1 MNPALQQLAFFAQ
14 GTVRKAT
21 EKAVQ
26 VEGLN
31 VLQIIVFSI
40 GAFLL
45 LTTWYAKIRGRA
57 SLGEALRWSVVL
69 LAVCSFALFPK
80 LSTRL
85 AVFLGYNNGRF
96 LALYASVIV
105 LFVCVVL
112 LYSRTRKLSR
122 EITLLVRQIAIQRG
136 HDAIEDRRRDQK
148 LDARSGDQDSCSV

>member
-1 MNPALQQLAFFAQ
+1 MPNQGRPSETASSAHDRVYRSLRQQIMHGELAPGQALTLRGLARRFEVSMTPA
-14 GTVRKAT
+14 R
-21 EKAVQ
+21 
-26 VEGLN
+26 
-31 VLQIIVFSI
+31 
-40 GAFLL
+40 
-45 LTTWYAKIRGRA
+45 
-57 SLGEALRWSVVL
+57 EALRWSVVL